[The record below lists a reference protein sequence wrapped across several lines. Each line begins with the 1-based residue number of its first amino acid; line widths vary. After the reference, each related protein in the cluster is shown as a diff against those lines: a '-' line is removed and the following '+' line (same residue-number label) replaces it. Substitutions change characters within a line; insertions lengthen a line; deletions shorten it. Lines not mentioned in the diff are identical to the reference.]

1 MENSLTFG
9 NLQVDS
15 LIEALAEVQQEA
27 GKSGT
32 AILKMD
38 KTGTWIYGIEST
50 EVEDGAEWA
59 IDPRSFMRGVIAWGD
74 GEVLEEHMALV
85 TDPVGDYGPAPQGA
99 KKGWQKQLGFM
110 LQCLTGEDKTLNVQY
125 MTTSDGGLKAVGDMS
140 KQLKEHLR
148 EDPTTPIPVVTL
160 ESEHYQNKKYGK
172 IYTPVFEL
180 VRWASPADILG
191 EQPALPEAEAE
202 EPKAEEPERR
212 RRRRA

>member
-9 NLQVDS
+9 NLQVDN

-27 GKSGT
+27 GNSGT

-59 IDPRSFMRGVIAWGD
+59 IDPRSFTRGVIAWGD
-74 GEVLEEHMALV
+74 GEILKQHMDLV
-85 TDPVGDYGPAPQGA
+85 TNPVKNYGQAPQGA
-99 KKGWQKQLGFM
+99 EKGWQKQLGFM
-110 LQCLTGEDKTLNVQY
+110 LQCLTGEDRMLNVQY
-125 MTTSDGGLKAVGDMS
+125 VTTSVGGLKAVGDMS
-140 KQLKEHLR
+140 KQLKERLR

-160 ESEHYQNKKYGK
+160 ESAHYQNKKYGK
-172 IYTPVFEL
+172 IYVPVFKL
-180 VRWASPADILG
+180 VRWASPAEILG
-191 EQPALPEAEAE
+191 EQPALPEPKAE
-202 EPKAEEPERR
+202 AEEPERR